1 MAATLHLMTFV
12 LIGGLIVVG
21 VLAGIGF
28 VLMSWLRERQDLD
41 TRADVTPAVTRQ
53 DRAA

>member
-1 MAATLHLMTFV
+1 MAATLHLLTFV
-12 LIGGLIVVG
+12 LIGGLIVIG
-21 VLAGIGF
+21 LLAGIGL
-28 VLMSWLRERQDLD
+28 VLMSWLREREDVD